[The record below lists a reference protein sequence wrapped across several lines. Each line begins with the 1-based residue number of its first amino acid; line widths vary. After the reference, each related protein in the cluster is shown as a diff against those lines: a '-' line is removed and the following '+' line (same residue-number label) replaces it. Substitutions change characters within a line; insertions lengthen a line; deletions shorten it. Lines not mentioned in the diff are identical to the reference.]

1 MGSFQAFAGM
11 GSVVLVDGS
20 TLFQPTQAVEDL
32 QRIFICQPVVAVVAQ
47 SADGKVG
54 LVQPDG
60 ATPVAV
66 RIVFGIVGYRAQ
78 NEAYKEMD
86 GEKRRKALPV
96 KELCVMAA
104 SGRAK
109 RNVYIGLHDV

>member
-1 MGSFQAFAGM
+1 MNLTLKFGEISLIFAL
-11 GSVVLVDGS
+11 SVGNNS
-20 TLFQPTQAVEDL
+20 Y
-32 QRIFICQPVVAVVAQ
+32 I
-47 SADGKVG
+47 
-54 LVQPDG
+54 
-60 ATPVAV
+60 
-66 RIVFGIVGYRAQ
+66 YRAQ